1 MLAFLQDVVILRY
14 NYLEIIMLNASLRRS
29 GGSLILT
36 IPQSYVEQ
44 NNLDAGSRVC
54 VEINGAE
61 LKVKPGRQR
70 PKLAELLAATPEGT
84 CRADGWDELPPVG
97 AEL

>member
-1 MLAFLQDVVILRY
+1 
-14 NYLEIIMLNASLRRS
+14 MLNASLRRS

-36 IPQSYVEQ
+36 IPPSYAEQ
-44 NNLDAGSRVC
+44 NHLEAGSRVF

-70 PKLAELLAATPEGT
+70 PKLSELLAASPENLA
-84 CRADGWDELPPVG
+84 RVADWDEMPAIG
-97 AEL
+97 TEL